1 MDLLKHARDLYVAGR
16 MHDALEAAQA
26 ACDRAPK
33 EPEAWWLLG
42 RVSRHA
48 GLLAA
53 SDVAFQKASELDSR
67 FVVPYRVTA
76 SRFAQLIDE
85 SRSELS
91 EEARRRLAPAAIR
104 ARSMPTED
112 QVRDGLDPDALSCRD
127 RRSEELLILF
137 QANHENQSRTE
148 EALRALVGRSLSA
161 G

>member
-1 MDLLKHARDLYVAGR
+1 MDLLKRARDLYIAGR

-53 SDVAFQKASELDSR
+53 SDVAFQKASELDPR
-67 FVVPYRVTA
+67 FVLPYRVTA

-85 SRSELS
+85 SRSELTD
-91 EEARRRLAPAAIR
+91 EARRLMPAAIR
-104 ARSMPTED
+104 ARPMPTDE

-127 RRSEELLILF
+127 RRSDELLILF
-137 QANHENQSRTE
+137 QTNHENQSGTE